1 MKEKLQFLLE
11 PTILLVALWSIF
23 LPILDDFSIN
33 KALNI
38 PFLIVL
44 LIVQII
50 IIFLQSKGKWFKGQ
64 RRVMGT
70 GDFVL
75 FLIIAVMGYYAITRE
90 NRTILYLAFAI
101 YNGFWIFDIYKDYK
115 LNFR

>member
-1 MKEKLQFLLE
+1 
-11 PTILLVALWSIF
+11 
-23 LPILDDFSIN
+23 
-33 KALNI
+33 
-38 PFLIVL
+38 
-44 LIVQII
+44 
-50 IIFLQSKGKWFKGQ
+50 
-64 RRVMGT
+64 MGT

-90 NRTILYLAFAI
+90 NRTILYVAFAI